1 MAQSIHNDL
10 VKFYKSK
17 KIVSTYEHPSIPSKE
32 TLLKMIMKEQ
42 EIRMSHEYIKK
53 CDDVADKPNGW
64 LDVSEQV
71 QYDVVKMF
79 NYKEDLDMNIAV
91 NHLRRARYLYPEE
104 PLFQTIPVYVK
115 NNLAN
120 VGKYK
125 IKDIIPNLTTYNI
138 NLDPIPLYSIFEKD
152 RKNLLILSSHT

>member
-1 MAQSIHNDL
+1 MAQSIHSDL
-10 VKFYKSK
+10 LQFYKTK
-17 KIVSTYEHPSIPSKE
+17 KVISTYDHPSFPSKE
-32 TLLKMIMKEQ
+32 SLLKMIMKEQ
-42 EIRMSHEYIKK
+42 EIRTSSEYIQR

-79 NYKEDLDMNIAV
+79 GYKDGFDADIAV
-91 NHLRRARYLYPEE
+91 NHLRRAQYLYPEE
-104 PLFQTIPVYVK
+104 PLFQTIPIYVK

-120 VGKYK
+120 IGKFK
-125 IKDIIPNLTTYNI
+125 LGDIIPNLTIYNI

-152 RKNLLILSSHT
+152 RKNILFASSHT

>member
-1 MAQSIHNDL
+1 MAQSIHIDL
-10 VKFYKSK
+10 LQFYKTK
-17 KIVSTYEHPSIPSKE
+17 KVVSTYEHPSFPSKE

-42 EIRMSHEYIKK
+42 EIRTSSEYIQK
-53 CDDVADKPNGW
+53 CDVVADKPNGW

-79 NYKEDLDMNIAV
+79 GYKEILDMDIAV

-104 PLFQTIPVYVK
+104 PLFHTIPVYVK

-120 VGKYK
+120 IGKYK
-125 IKDIIPNLTTYNI
+125 LNDIIPNLTTYNI
-138 NLDPIPLYSIFEKD
+138 NLDPIPLYSIFERD